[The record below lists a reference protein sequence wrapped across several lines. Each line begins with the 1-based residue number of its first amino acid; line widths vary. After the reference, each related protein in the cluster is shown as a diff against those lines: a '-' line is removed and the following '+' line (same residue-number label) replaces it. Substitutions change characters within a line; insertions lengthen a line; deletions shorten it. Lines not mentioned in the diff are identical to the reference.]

1 MKANDAYRASAWHVW
16 FHALI
21 RAVYYSRIKVHG
33 REHLPA
39 SGPLLLLLLH
49 RNGAVDGFLYRTL
62 WPQICYTLK
71 ANLRKSLLGRVFFDG
86 LEIAHSNDGTDASE
100 NRAVIA
106 RCVQV
111 LQQGAALGIFPEG
124 TSKLGPAHL
133 PFRSG
138 AARIAQLYRSERDDL
153 CVVPC
158 GIHYER
164 AWAFRSRVEIVI
176 GPPIALKA
184 EDSLGAIRRKFT
196 AALEEVGAN
205 FPDAA
210 TQQLA
215 ERVAYMA
222 TLGTDHSYAKVLQQ
236 CVAGLPGEIRQS
248 AEIWEKHS
256 AGRRLCLHQGVPL
269 YPLRSVTLYALAALA
284 LSAVV
289 LPGLVVQC
297 VPMGVAA
304 LAGKVMADD
313 TNVIALWRVLTGAP
327 VALLWNLVLA
337 VLLLSAGAGWWLLV
351 AWAVTLGM
359 WLFWYRWKKTMVVT
373 LNGMFHRDLRAPAL
387 AWHAAVIKA
396 LGL

>member
-1 MKANDAYRASAWHVW
+1 MKGDVAYRASAWHGW
-16 FHALI
+16 FQALI
-21 RAVYYSRIKVHG
+21 RALYYSRITVHG
-33 REHLPA
+33 REHLP
-39 SGPLLLLLLH
+39 SQGPLLLVMLH
-49 RNGAVDGFLYRTL
+49 RNGAVDGFVYRAL

-86 LEIAHSNDGTDASE
+86 LEIVRSDDATDASE

-138 AARIAQLYRSERDDL
+138 AARIAQQYLSERDDL

-184 EDSLGAIRRKFT
+184 DDSLGAIRRKFA
-196 AALEEVGAN
+196 AALGEVGAD

-236 CVAGLPGEIRQS
+236 CAAGFPGEIRQS
-248 AEIWEKHS
+248 AETWEKRS

-269 YPLRSVTLYALAALA
+269 FPLRSVLLYAVAALV

-297 VPMGVAA
+297 VPMGVAV
-304 LAGKVMADD
+304 LAGRVMADD
-313 TNVIALWRVLTGAP
+313 TNVIALWRVLTGVP
-327 VALLWNLVLA
+327 VALLWNALLA
-337 VLLLSAGAGWWLLV
+337 CVLLWAGAWWWLLA
-351 AWAVTLGM
+351 AWAVSYGM
-359 WLFWYRWKKTMVVT
+359 WFFWYRWKKTMVVAV
-373 LNGMFHRDLRAPAL
+373 NGLCQRELQAAAL
-387 AWHAAVIKA
+387 AWHASVIKA

>member
-1 MKANDAYRASAWHVW
+1 M
-16 FHALI
+16 
-21 RAVYYSRIKVHG
+21 
-33 REHLPA
+33 
-39 SGPLLLLLLH
+39 LH
-49 RNGAVDGFLYRTL
+49 RNGAVDGFVYRAL

-86 LEIAHSNDGTDASE
+86 LEIVHSNDGTDASE

-184 EDSLGAIRRKFT
+184 DDSLGAIRRKFT
-196 AALEEVGAN
+196 AALEQVGAD

-236 CVAGLPGEIRQS
+236 CAAGLSGEIRQS
-248 AEIWEKHS
+248 AEIWEKLS
-256 AGRRLCLHQGVPL
+256 AGRRLFLHQGVPL
-269 YPLRSVTLYALAALA
+269 FPLRSVTLYAVAALV

-297 VPMGVAA
+297 VPMGVAV
-304 LAGKVMADD
+304 LAGRVMADD
-313 TNVIALWRVLTGAP
+313 TNVIALWRVLTGVP
-327 VALLWNLVLA
+327 VALLWN
-337 VLLLSAGAGWWLLV
+337 VLLACVLLWAGAWWWLLV
-351 AWAVTLGM
+351 AWAASFGM
-359 WLFWYRWKKTMVVT
+359 WLFWYRWKKTMVVAV
-373 LNGMFHRDLRAPAL
+373 NGLCQRESRAAAL
-387 AWHAAVIKA
+387 GWHASVMKA